1 MNIQSGFLVFI
12 FLFNFFLSAN
22 ISSQTT
28 SSEQKFENAG
38 AQLLWPVNCLSQ
50 SGLERLWSS
59 SRNGVYQDTIGVDA
73 VWGSIRKASVIDGQR
88 VVIKGYVGGSVCE
101 LFSDA
106 PKREYIWRTES
117 IRDKEAIS
125 VYINVRQK
133 TSTARMSKYFKVNY
147 LDDYRFD
154 LSVPLDDFFSPED
167 AQKVRLGEVLK
178 DRQFYLLFKLN
189 IDRDN
194 NTPAFYRFTYDVM
207 GPQGRISDLKIN
219 SRD

>member
-133 TSTARMSKYFKVNY
+133 TSTARMSKYFKVNTWMII
-147 LDDYRFD
+147 D
-154 LSVPLDDFFSPED
+154 LTF
-167 AQKVRLGEVLK
+167 Q
-178 DRQFYLLFKLN
+178 YLLMIF
-189 IDRDN
+189 
-194 NTPAFYRFTYDVM
+194 
-207 GPQGRISDLKIN
+207 
-219 SRD
+219 SRQKMLRKYAWVKFSKTVNFICFLSSILTETITHRLSIASPMMSWGLRGGSQI